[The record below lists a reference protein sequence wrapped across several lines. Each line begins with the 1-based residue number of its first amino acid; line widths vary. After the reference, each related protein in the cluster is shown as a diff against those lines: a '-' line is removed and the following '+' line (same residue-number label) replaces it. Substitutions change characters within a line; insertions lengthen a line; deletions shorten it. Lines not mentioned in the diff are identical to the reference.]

1 MPADDFG
8 GGILGGGLT
17 GCGFAGIE
25 LLALVFPSAPG
36 LLVDLVGPVC
46 FLSINLDAAK
56 LAPHSFRGKQAGFVC
71 KGDVSLIYERF
82 PDSL

>member
-1 MPADDFG
+1 M
-8 GGILGGGLT
+8 LGGGLT

-25 LLALVFPSAPG
+25 LFALVFPSVAG
-36 LLVDLVGPVC
+36 LLVGLVGPVC

-56 LAPHSFRGKQAGFVC
+56 LAPHSFRGKQTGFVC
-71 KGDVSLIYERF
+71 KGNVSLIYESF